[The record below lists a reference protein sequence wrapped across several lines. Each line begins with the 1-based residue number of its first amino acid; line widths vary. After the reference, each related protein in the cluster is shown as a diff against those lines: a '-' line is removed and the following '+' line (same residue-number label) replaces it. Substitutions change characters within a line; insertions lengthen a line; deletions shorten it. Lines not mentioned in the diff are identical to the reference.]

1 MEKILI
7 VHTNYQNIGGEDI
20 AVKNEISFLEKY
32 FQVET
37 LLYSNVVKNYFLQAV
52 FFLFNKNINSM
63 NILEQKISEFKPD
76 IVYVHNTWFK
86 ASLGIFK
93 ILSKK
98 KIKTIIKLHNFRYF
112 CTKSFLSKKH
122 LENKSICGACGMKN
136 EKVGSFNKYFSNSFI
151 KSFFMIRYGK
161 KYFEIL
167 KNHNFDIVVLTNFH
181 KEFLENLDFKK
192 NKLHVIPNYIEIDES
207 SIQVDRKNII
217 YAGRISK
224 EKGIDKL
231 IDAFLKSKLQD
242 WSLKIYGNGPEY
254 TSLSEK
260 CKKIKNIEFFGE
272 KDNEEIIENIKESS
286 AVVTATTLYEGQ
298 PTLLCEASILGI
310 PSIFPKT
317 GGIEEF
323 FPPGYKLSF
332 DPSNFDD
339 FVNKVNLL
347 GNLDSMKKQGIENQ
361 NYIKNYLNKDKI
373 LEGFKNIFYE

>member
-52 FFLFNKNINSM
+52 FFLFNKNTNSM
-63 NILEQKISEFKPD
+63 KILEQKISEFKPD

-86 ASLGIFK
+86 ASLGIFQ

-161 KYFEIL
+161 EYFEIL

-181 KEFLENLDFKK
+181 REFLENLDFKK
-192 NKLHVIPNYIEIDES
+192 K
-207 SIQVDRKNII
+207 
-217 YAGRISK
+217 
-224 EKGIDKL
+224 
-231 IDAFLKSKLQD
+231 
-242 WSLKIYGNGPEY
+242 
-254 TSLSEK
+254 
-260 CKKIKNIEFFGE
+260 
-272 KDNEEIIENIKESS
+272 
-286 AVVTATTLYEGQ
+286 
-298 PTLLCEASILGI
+298 
-310 PSIFPKT
+310 
-317 GGIEEF
+317 
-323 FPPGYKLSF
+323 
-332 DPSNFDD
+332 
-339 FVNKVNLL
+339 
-347 GNLDSMKKQGIENQ
+347 
-361 NYIKNYLNKDKI
+361 
-373 LEGFKNIFYE
+373 

>member
-122 LENKSICGACGMKN
+122 LENKSICGACGMKS

-181 KEFLENLDFKK
+181 REFLENLDFKK

-317 GGIEEF
+317 GGIQEF
-323 FPPGYKLSF
+323 FPPSYKLSF

-347 GNLDSMKKQGIENQ
+347 GDLDSMKKQGIENQ